1 MADTPN
7 LELPLWSE
15 GQDLPN
21 VTHNEALIIIDILL
35 QGRIIDRDLTAP
47 PGSPAEGDAYIV
59 ASVASGDWFGE
70 EDSIAYFFGGIWRFI
85 TPTEGL
91 QIFAADEV
99 VRLTFLSGSWVIGG
113 GPGSGQTLLFAVI
126 DDTGSITLQTSATGA
141 SLSLAKFA
149 TGIDDLT
156 FSGMGASTNVMV
168 VITMNESV
176 LSGSGRTT
184 FMRNATALTV
194 DTGRPTTAGARLNF
208 VELEHGSCGGCPFM
222 DAQGINADYTIEVKE
237 IN

>member
-35 QGRIIDRDLTAP
+35 QGRIIDRDLDTP
-47 PGSPAEGDAYIV
+47 PVSPSEGDAYIV
-59 ASVASGDWFGE
+59 ASVATGDWFGE
-70 EDSIAYFFGGIWRFI
+70 EDSIAYFFGSIWRFI

-113 GPGSGQTLLFAVI
+113 GPGSGQTLLFAII
-126 DDTGSITLQTSATGA
+126 DDTGSIILQTSATGA
-141 SLSLAKFA
+141 SMSLAKPF
-149 TGIDDLT
+149 TGTDDLT
-156 FSGMGASTNVMV
+156 FSGMSASTNIMV
-168 VITMNESV
+168 IITMNESV
-176 LSGSGRTT
+176 LSGGGRTT
-184 FMRNATALTV
+184 FMRNATVNGA
-194 DTGRPTTAGARLNF
+194 DTGRPTIAGCRLNF
-208 VELEHGSCGGCPFM
+208 VELEHDTCGGCPFM
-222 DAQGINADYTIEVKE
+222 DSQGINADYTIEVKE